1 MTDADTRTHRRGF
14 LLTLFGVLVLTPDT
28 LVIRLIDIDPWTM
41 SFWRGA
47 MMAVS
52 LYVAYSLVRRGKTL
66 SDTMKLGAAGLAVA
80 VIYALNKISFV
91 FAVDH
96 TQVANVLIIL
106 ASTPLMAALLSIV
119 ILKEHVSK
127 STWAAIITGM
137 TGVVIVVG
145 HGFQAETWLGDIFA
159 FITALALAVMFIIIR
174 HHKHVNMIPAAALGA
189 ALSAIIAA
197 PFADPMSV
205 APGNWGLLLLLGFV
219 VLPLSFGL
227 ITLGPRTVPAP
238 EVALLLLLET
248 ALGPLWVWIV
258 INEVPNETVIIGG
271 VVVISAVVLQSAWRF
286 RPSRSTVTPEQT

>member
-1 MTDADTRTHRRGF
+1 MTDADAHTHRRGF
-14 LLTLFGVLVLTPDT
+14 WLTLFGVLVLTPDT

-41 SFWRGA
+41 NFWRGA

-52 LYVAYSLVRRGKTL
+52 LCVAYSLVRRGETL
-66 SDTMKLGAAGLAVA
+66 GDTMKLGAAGLAVA
-80 VIYALNKISFV
+80 VIYALNAISFV

-96 TQVANVLIIL
+96 TLVANVLIIL

-127 STWAAIITGM
+127 PTWAAIITGM

-145 HGFQAETWLGDIFA
+145 HGFQAGTWLGDILA
-159 FITALALAVMFIIIR
+159 FITAFALAVTFIIIR

-205 APGNWGLLLLLGFV
+205 APENWGLLLLLGFV

-258 INEVPNETVIIGG
+258 INEVPSETTIIGG
-271 VVVISAVVLQSAWRF
+271 VVVISAVVLQSAWGL
-286 RPSRSTVTPEQT
+286 RPSRSTVIPEQM

>member
-1 MTDADTRTHRRGF
+1 MTDADARAHRRGF
-14 LLTLFGVLVLTPDT
+14 WLTLFGVLVLTPDT

-52 LYVAYSLVRRGKTL
+52 LCVAYSLVRRGKTL

-91 FAVDH
+91 FALDH

-106 ASTPLMAALLSIV
+106 ASTPLIAALLSIV

-127 STWAAIITGM
+127 PTWAAIITGM

-145 HGFQAETWLGDIFA
+145 HGFQAGTWLGDIFA
-159 FITALALAVMFIIIR
+159 FITAFALAVMFIIIR

-189 ALSAIIAA
+189 TLSAIIAA
-197 PFADPMSV
+197 PFADPMLV

-258 INEVPNETVIIGG
+258 INEVPSETTIIGG
-271 VVVISAVVLQSAWRF
+271 VVVISAVVLQSAWGLTS
-286 RPSRSTVTPEQT
+286 SRSTVIPEQT

>member
-1 MTDADTRTHRRGF
+1 MTDADARTHRRGF

-28 LVIRLIDIDPWTM
+28 LLIRLIDIDPWTM
-41 SFWRGA
+41 NFWRGA

-52 LYVAYSLVRRGKTL
+52 LCVAYSLVRRGETL
-66 SDTMKLGAAGLAVA
+66 GDTMKLGAAGLAVA

-127 STWAAIITGM
+127 PTWAAIITGM

-145 HGFQAETWLGDIFA
+145 HGFQMGTWLGDIFA
-159 FITALALAVMFIIIR
+159 FITAFALAVTFIIIR

-205 APGNWGLLLLLGFV
+205 APENWGLLFLLGFV

-258 INEVPNETVIIGG
+258 INEVPSETTIIGG
-271 VVVISAVVLQSAWRF
+271 VVVISAVVLQSAWRL
-286 RPSRSTVTPEQT
+286 RPSRSTISPEQT